1 MKINPKKYAL
11 ALYESVALEEG
22 SIENLLKNFVKILAK
37 NNDLSKAKK
46 IEIEFNKIWNKKKG
60 IVDANIISAKKT
72 DKETLEIIENYI
84 KKISGSPNVNMQEEI
99 DKDMIG
105 GIIIKYE
112 DKILDGSL
120 RTSLKTLK
128 EKLSA

>member
-11 ALYESVALEEG
+11 ALYEATVDKDEQAEEL
-22 SIENLLKNFVKILAK
+22 IKNFIKILAK

-72 DKETLEIIENYI
+72 DKETLGIVENYI
-84 KKISGSPNVNMQEEI
+84 KKISGLPNVNMHEEV
-99 DKDMIG
+99 DKTIIG

-120 RTSLKTLK
+120 KTSLKTLK

>member
-22 SIENLLKNFVKILAK
+22 AIENLLKNFVKILAK

>member
-1 MKINPKKYAL
+1 
-11 ALYESVALEEG
+11 
-22 SIENLLKNFVKILAK
+22 
-37 NNDLSKAKK
+37 
-46 IEIEFNKIWNKKKG
+46 
-60 IVDANIISAKKT
+60 
-72 DKETLEIIENYI
+72 
-84 KKISGSPNVNMQEEI
+84 MQEEI

>member
-72 DKETLEIIENYI
+72 DQETLEIIENYI

-99 DKDMIG
+99 DKNMIG

>member
-99 DKDMIG
+99 DKNMIG

>member
-22 SIENLLKNFVKILAK
+22 SIEDLLKNFVKVLVK

-72 DKETLEIIENYI
+72 DQKTLEIIENYI

-120 RTSLKTLK
+120 RTGLKTLK

>member
-22 SIENLLKNFVKILAK
+22 AIENLLKNFVKILVK

-99 DKDMIG
+99 DKNMIG

>member
-72 DKETLEIIENYI
+72 DQETLEIIENYI
-84 KKISGSPNVNMQEEI
+84 NKISGSPNVNMQEEI
-99 DKDMIG
+99 DKNMIG

>member
-22 SIENLLKNFVKILAK
+22 AIENLLKNFVKILVK

-72 DKETLEIIENYI
+72 DQETLEIIENYI

-120 RTSLKTLK
+120 RTGLKTLK

>member
-1 MKINPKKYAL
+1 MKINSKKYAL
-11 ALYESVALEEG
+11 ALYESVALEDG
-22 SIENLLKNFVKILAK
+22 SVEDLLKNFVKILVK

-60 IVDANIISAKKT
+60 IVDANIVSAKKT
-72 DKETLEIIENYI
+72 DQETLKIIENYI

>member
-22 SIENLLKNFVKILAK
+22 AIENLLKNFVKILVK

-72 DKETLEIIENYI
+72 DQETLEIIENYI

-99 DKDMIG
+99 DKNMIG

>member
-22 SIENLLKNFVKILAK
+22 AIENLLKNFVKILVK

-72 DKETLEIIENYI
+72 DQETLEIIENYI